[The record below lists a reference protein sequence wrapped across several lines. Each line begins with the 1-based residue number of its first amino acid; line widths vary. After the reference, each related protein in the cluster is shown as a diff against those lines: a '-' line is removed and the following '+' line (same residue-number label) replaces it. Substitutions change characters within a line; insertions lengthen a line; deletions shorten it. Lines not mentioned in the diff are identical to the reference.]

1 MRGSCGY
8 LAPEYAL
15 QGHLTKKAD
24 IYSFGVVLLEI
35 ITGRSNSRSFS
46 DCGKP
51 LLEWVWNLF
60 EENRL
65 TEVVDPALEEY
76 PQENSLERST
86 TNGRY
91 ETTKSNRN
99 ARNEEHVFIKYEATK
114 SSRTS
119 YGVGNEFGSN
129 SDINIGA
136 NKSGDFGHI
145 SQSNLK
151 NVSHG
156 DIPINAKYFNV
167 DDVGLMF
174 ENYEEL
180 LSVSPSQESF

>member
-1 MRGSCGY
+1 MRSSTSRLSQHENKDSRMLEHHILVVLYSTFLVIKMYSGY

-99 ARNEEHVFIKYEATK
+99 ARNEEHVFIN
-114 SSRTS
+114 
-119 YGVGNEFGSN
+119 GVGNEFGSN

-145 SQSNLK
+145 SQLSLK
-151 NVSHG
+151 V
-156 DIPINAKYFNV
+156 
-167 DDVGLMF
+167 
-174 ENYEEL
+174 EL
-180 LSVSPSQESF
+180 HPQI

>member
-1 MRGSCGY
+1 MYSGY

-99 ARNEEHVFIKYEATK
+99 ARNEEHVFMN
-114 SSRTS
+114 
-119 YGVGNEFGSN
+119 GVGNEFGSN

-145 SQSNLK
+145 SQLSLK
-151 NVSHG
+151 
-156 DIPINAKYFNV
+156 A
-167 DDVGLMF
+167 
-174 ENYEEL
+174 EL
-180 LSVSPSQESF
+180 HPQI